1 MVPSTRYKEIV
12 FVSMYSMVY
21 VYSLCYPKT
30 VYDQILTY
38 DGTEHTLILKT
49 DLTGKFK
56 NELSNILAIMR
67 FTGAVLLKM
76 YINNSR
82 HQRT

>member
-21 VYSLCYPKT
+21 VYSLGYPKT
-30 VYDQILTY
+30 VYDLILTY

-56 NELSNILAIMR
+56 RELSNIPAIIR
-67 FTGAVLLKM
+67 FTGAVLL
-76 YINNSR
+76 NR